1 MERQHR
7 RAASARILY
16 VRRAGESAC
25 SPTTVRSLTRC
36 AAAEPIDE
44 QVGWERTAGGGAH
57 ALVAECLAL
66 EGLTLTQQIRT
77 IAASN
82 VMVGVHGQAMAWMPF
97 MLSEQ
102 SRAAVV
108 EVLMPKL
115 PGTKSVSN
123 PRMYAHFAS
132 AMRINHTAIWC
143 TRAGMH
149 GHAEDVLGC
158 NVTVSVGSVLAALE
172 HAVAHVQGSLQ

>member
-16 VRRAGESAC
+16 VRRAGRKRVLSNDREVSDALC
-25 SPTTVRSLTRC
+25 
-36 AAAEPIDE
+36 
-44 QVGWERTAGGGAH
+44 GGGANRRASRLGADGGRGGH
-57 ALVAECLAL
+57 TRWFAECLAL

-132 AMRINHTAIWC
+132 AMRINHTAIYGALVPEC
-143 TRAGMH
+143 MGTRR
-149 GHAEDVLGC
+149 DVLGC
-158 NVTVSVGSVLAALE
+158 NVTVGVEPLRAALQG
-172 HAVAHVQGSLQ
+172 AVANLSAA